1 MSKFND
7 MFDLAGLQKDIA
19 SLAEKQAP
27 KKEFVDVPVGV
38 YEVCLMSLELKE
50 SKKGM
55 PMVSARMKIVSG
67 EYEGQSVF
75 MNQVLTQGFHF
86 SIVNRI
92 LEALETDLEIKFVD
106 FDQYEE
112 LLKSVLEVATYE
124 FAIDLSERNGFK
136 VINVIKTFKC
146 PFN

>member
-7 MFDLAGLQKDIA
+7 MFNLAGLQKDIA

-75 MNQVLTQGFHF
+75 MNQV
-86 SIVNRI
+86 
-92 LEALETDLEIKFVD
+92 
-106 FDQYEE
+106 
-112 LLKSVLEVATYE
+112 
-124 FAIDLSERNGFK
+124 
-136 VINVIKTFKC
+136 
-146 PFN
+146 